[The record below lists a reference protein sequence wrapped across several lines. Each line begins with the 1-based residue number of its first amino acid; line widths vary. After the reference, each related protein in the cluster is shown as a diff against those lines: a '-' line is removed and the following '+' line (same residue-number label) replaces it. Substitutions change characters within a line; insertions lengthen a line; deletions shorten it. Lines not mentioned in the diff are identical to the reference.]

1 LADISAVKE
10 AIGLRR
16 SGLFLGLFKSKYPDP
31 VDEAEVVL
39 VKVEL
44 EEEEIE
50 PKEELNARANGPL
63 CRGFGRCCC
72 CWFCCEI
79 SHRGEWSSM
88 GDITN
93 GICLPFSWARGEAS
107 MLDEG
112 GKSKARKGEVVALWE
127 KRGEENR

>member
-72 CWFCCEI
+72 C
-79 SHRGEWSSM
+79 
-88 GDITN
+88 
-93 GICLPFSWARGEAS
+93 
-107 MLDEG
+107 
-112 GKSKARKGEVVALWE
+112 
-127 KRGEENR
+127 